1 MPPLGLCHHWVYAT
15 TESSQPSHHRV
26 LSAFPPPSPLSQ
38 TLGPLSQPLGPLSQK
53 PGISA
58 KTRNFS
64 QKQGFFSQ
72 NRLFPGI
79 FSQNR
84 LFPGI
89 FSQNRVF
96 QQKQG
101 FSAKIVKTVGLAKG
115 VPGSGIPTVRPGMSG
130 HAVYTRT
137 MVFLSTPWALIS
149 QKLAVGAVR
158 RQHGDGTG
166 G

>member
-1 MPPLGLCHHWVYAT
+1 MPPLGLC
-15 TESSQPSHHRV
+15 HHRV

-64 QKQGFFSQ
+64 QKQGF
-72 NRLFPGI
+72 